1 MKYTK
6 QHIILLS
13 VVIVLHSCIPNKRI
27 AYFQHQNEYNEPE
40 TINKDTLVRIYRAGE
55 FSYRLQ
61 PNDLLDIKI
70 STITPSVYNPFNDAD
85 RSLVPGQ
92 MNTIQSNQQGV
103 KTQGYYIDPAGYL
116 ELPLTGRIAV
126 AGLTIKQ
133 AEDSVSQHVAE
144 YLTGPVVRI
153 KLLNFRF
160 SVIGEVMKEATLTS
174 DDNYLTLI
182 QALAM
187 AGGANEYGDL
197 SRIKVIRHYP
207 EETNVFYV
215 NLLSEEFL
223 TSPFYLVQ
231 PGDVIVVTPL
241 KQRAYLKYVSPN
253 LNIFATSVS
262 LLVTVFTLIK
272 LL

>member
-1 MKYTK
+1 MKKYFL
-6 QHIILLS
+6 ILL
-13 VVIVLHSCIPNKRI
+13 VTIFTLLNSCIPNKKI
-27 AYFQHQNEYNEPE
+27 AYFKYRNEYNEPE
-40 TINKDTLVRIYRAGE
+40 TISKDTLVRKYKAGE
-55 FSYRLQ
+55 LSYRLQ

-92 MNTIQSNQQGV
+92 LNTMQNSQQGV

-133 AEDSVSQHVAE
+133 AEDSVSRHVSE
-144 YLTGPVVRI
+144 YLKGPVVRI

-160 SVIGEVMKEATLTS
+160 SVIGEVMKEATLTA

-197 SRIKVIRHYP
+197 SRIKIIRHYP

-253 LNIFATSVS
+253 LKSYINLISYIYSS
-262 LLVTVFTLIK
+262 LNKNLI
-272 LL
+272 L